1 MTKEIHKELELIT
14 SYLTNEE
21 KNKVKHALRL
31 SEEAH
36 SNQLRK
42 SGDPFITHPLEVAKI
57 LTSIKLD
64 ADSIVAG
71 LLHDTLEDTN
81 LNIKEIEKNFGN
93 QIVELVDGLT
103 KINKYSLKVNN
114 QKFGENYKK
123 LILATTKDLRVILV
137 KLADRLHN
145 MRTIHFIKD
154 ENSGAVINT
163 NSNAIRARRA
173 QMNLASQQAEKIL
186 VLEEELAE
194 LKKAIKKLSK

>member
-1 MTKEIHKELELIT
+1 MIKDIHKEIELIT
-14 SYLTNEE
+14 SYLNNEE
-21 KNKVKHALRL
+21 KDKVRHALKL
-31 SEEAH
+31 SQEAH

-81 LNIKEIEKNFGN
+81 LNIEEIYKKFGN

-145 MRTIHFIKD
+145 MRTIQFIKD
-154 ENSGAVINT
+154 ENK
-163 NSNAIRARRA
+163 
-173 QMNLASQQAEKIL
+173 KIF
-186 VLEEELAE
+186 
-194 LKKAIKKLSK
+194 IKGQ

>member
-1 MTKEIHKELELIT
+1 MAKEIHKELDLIT
-14 SYLTNEE
+14 SYLNNVE
-21 KNKVKHALRL
+21 KDKVRHALRL
-31 SEEAH
+31 SREAH
-36 SNQLRK
+36 SNQLRN

-81 LNIKEIEKNFGN
+81 LNIDEINKNFGYE
-93 QIVELVDGLT
+93 IVELVDGLT
-103 KINKYSLKVNN
+103 KINKYSLKVKN

-145 MRTIHFIKD
+145 MRTIQFIKD
-154 ENSGAVINT
+154 EN
-163 NSNAIRARRA
+163 
-173 QMNLASQQAEKIL
+173 
-186 VLEEELAE
+186 
-194 LKKAIKKLSK
+194 KKLKLH

>member
-1 MTKEIHKELELIT
+1 MTNKIHKEIELIT

-21 KNKVKHALRL
+21 KDKVRHALKL
-31 SEEAH
+31 SEQAH

-81 LNIKEIEKNFGN
+81 LNIEEINKIFGH

-103 KINKYSLKVNN
+103 KINKFSLKVNN

-145 MRTIHFIKD
+145 MRTIQFLKD
-154 ENSGAVINT
+154 ENKKTKIALETIEVF
-163 NSNAIRARRA
+163 APLA
-173 QMNLASQQAEKIL
+173 QIL
-186 VLEEELAE
+186 CIKEWQDEL
-194 LKKAIKKLSK
+194 